1 MGEKLNANN
10 TNINEQLG
18 KHDDNHKIT
27 KKHII
32 YVDHQQSGEAE
43 ADAGNPA
50 KLNAH
55 FTKRYEGTWEDAKPA
70 ASPVSGTDQKKDTTV
85 TTTDSQSPAKSGE
98 VDSKGEVRSRRR
110 LGSNCASMTPS
121 EQALERRRLMN
132 RPKSPLVVLEQ
143 LLEEI
148 NRLN

>member
-18 KHDDNHKIT
+18 KHDNNHKIT

-55 FTKRYEGTWEDAKPA
+55 FTKRYKGTWEDAKPA
-70 ASPVSGTDQKKDTTV
+70 ASPVSGADQEKATEKATTDQEKATK
-85 TTTDSQSPAKSGE
+85 SQSPTNSGE
-98 VDSKGEVRSRRR
+98 EKGRRR
-110 LGSNCASMTPS
+110 LASMSPS
-121 EQALERRRLMN
+121 EQALERRRLAN
-132 RPKSPLVVLEQ
+132 RPKSHIVVLEQ